1 MRGVVERVESPSMLL
16 ATCIFLIVS
25 LAVLIASTGGIVLC
39 FAGLRGRL
47 IDDHPLCRRC
57 GYDLIGH
64 AQRPYHCPEC
74 GSDTTL
80 PDAVKIGRRNLSRSR
95 LLAGVSLIILSSTPF
110 TLSGCLG
117 APGSPLRM
125 APAQSAPTATL
136 VTP

>member
-1 MRGVVERVESPSMLL
+1 MLL
-16 ATCIFLIVS
+16 ATCVFLIVG
-25 LAVLIASTGGIVLC
+25 LAVLIASMGGIVLC
-39 FAGLRGRL
+39 FAGIRGRR
-47 IDDHPLCRRC
+47 IDDHPLCSRC

-80 PDAVKIGRRNLSRSR
+80 PGGVTIGRRNLSRSR
-95 LLAGVSLIILSSTPF
+95 VLAGISLIILSSTPF

-117 APGSPLRM
+117 APGSPMRT
-125 APAQSAPTATL
+125 AQTAQSTPTATL